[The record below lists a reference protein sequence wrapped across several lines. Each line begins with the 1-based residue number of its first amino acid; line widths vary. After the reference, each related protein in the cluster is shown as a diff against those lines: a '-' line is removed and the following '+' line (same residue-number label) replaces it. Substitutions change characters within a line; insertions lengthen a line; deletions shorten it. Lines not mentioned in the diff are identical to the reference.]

1 MGQPKKLS
9 QHLHKPFKG
18 KPYVALIL
26 GILGI
31 FALVL
36 LGVISILYGASS
48 IDVGTIFQSIFH
60 FDEANSQQVIIR
72 ELRIPRAIA
81 AIAVGS
87 ALAVS
92 GAIMQGMTKNP
103 LASPSIMGVTAGS
116 SFVLALAMVLLPSIP
131 YQSLILFS
139 FIGAGLGSFL
149 VFGMVA
155 IAKGGITPI
164 RLVLAGSAI
173 SALLTS
179 LSTIISIRFDIA
191 KDISF
196 FYAGGVSS
204 IQMHH
209 ITFALPIIGI
219 GLVFALLLS
228 RSITVLSLGEDIAK
242 GLGQNTKR
250 VQLLCTIT
258 VLILTGAAVSI
269 AGMIGFVGLV
279 IPHITR
285 FFVGLD
291 YRFIIPCSAILGG
304 LLLLGADI
312 VGRLVNPPFETPV
325 GAITALVGVPFFLYL
340 ARKEGRTL
348 N

>member
-1 MGQPKKLS
+1 MSQPKKIS
-9 QHLHKPFKG
+9 QQLHSSFKG
-18 KPYVALIL
+18 KPYISLMLGCAGIFLLICL
-26 GILGI
+26 GI
-31 FALVL
+31 
-36 LGVISILYGASS
+36 ISILYGASS
-48 IDVGTIFQSIFH
+48 IDVATISQSVFH
-60 FDEANSQQVIIR
+60 FDEANSQHVIIR

-81 AIAVGS
+81 AIAVGA

-116 SFVLALAMVLLPSIP
+116 SFVLSLAMAILPSIP
-131 YQSLILFS
+131 YQSLMLFS
-139 FIGAGLGSFL
+139 FIGAGVGAFL

-155 IAKGGITPI
+155 MAKGGITPI

-173 SALLTS
+173 TSLLTS

-204 IQMHH
+204 IQSHH
-209 ITFALPIIGI
+209 LTFAIPAIGI
-219 GLVFALLLS
+219 GLVFALFLS

-242 GLGQNTKR
+242 GLGQNTR
-250 VQLLCTIT
+250 RIQLFGTIT

-325 GAITALVGVPFFLYL
+325 GAITAIVGVPFFLYL

>member
-1 MGQPKKLS
+1 MAQPKKIS
-9 QHLHKPFKG
+9 QHLHTSFKG
-18 KPYVALIL
+18 KPVVSLIL
-26 GILGI
+26 GIVGI
-31 FALVL
+31 FTLIF
-36 LGVISILYGASS
+36 LGSISILYGASS
-48 IDVGTIFQSIFH
+48 INFTAIFQSIFH
-60 FDEANSQQVIIR
+60 FDEGNSQHVIIR

-81 AIAVGS
+81 AIAVGA

-116 SFVLALAMVLLPSIP
+116 AFVLSLAMAIMPSLP

-139 FIGAGLGSFL
+139 FIGAGLGAFL

-155 IAKGGITPI
+155 FAKGGITPI

-173 SALLTS
+173 TSLLTS

-209 ITFALPIIGI
+209 LTFAMPAIGV
-219 GLVFALLLS
+219 GLVFAILLS

-242 GLGQNTKR
+242 GLGQNTTR
-250 VQLLCTIT
+250 IQLFGTIT

-312 VGRLVNPPFETPV
+312 LGRMVNPPFETPV
-325 GAITALVGVPFFLYL
+325 GAITAIVGVPFFLYL
-340 ARKEGRTL
+340 ARKEGRSL

>member
-1 MGQPKKLS
+1 MAQPKKIS
-9 QHLHKPFKG
+9 QHLHNTLKG
-18 KPYVALIL
+18 KPYVSLIL
-26 GILGI
+26 GCVGILSLIFLGI
-31 FALVL
+31 T
-36 LGVISILYGASS
+36 SILYGASS
-48 IDVGTIFQSIFH
+48 INVATIVESIFH
-60 FDEANSQQVIIR
+60 FDDSNSQHVIIR

-81 AIAVGS
+81 AIAVGA

-116 SFVLALAMVLLPSIP
+116 SFVLSLAMAILPSLP

-139 FIGAGLGSFL
+139 FIGAGVGAFL

-155 IAKGGITPI
+155 LAKGGITPI

-173 SALLTS
+173 TSLLTS

-209 ITFALPIIGI
+209 LTFAFPAIGI
-219 GLVFALLLS
+219 GLVLAIFLS

-242 GLGQNTKR
+242 GLGQNTTR
-250 VQLLCTIT
+250 IQLFGTIT

-312 VGRLVNPPFETPV
+312 VGRMVNPPFETPV